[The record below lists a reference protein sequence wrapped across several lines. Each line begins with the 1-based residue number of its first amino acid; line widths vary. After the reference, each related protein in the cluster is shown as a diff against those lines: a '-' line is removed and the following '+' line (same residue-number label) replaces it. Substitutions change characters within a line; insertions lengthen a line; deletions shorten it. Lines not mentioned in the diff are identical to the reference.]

1 MFDSEAKHAR
11 YSPWSQLAIL
21 FFLTGIGFLV
31 GGFISLGIANSY
43 LHVPLENLGEA
54 LKNNRDAN
62 LSRWLQFVSTFFFM
76 LVPAL
81 VFASM
86 MSHTPFKYIGFNS
99 AVSNKQVLIIFVV
112 VFVSIV
118 LSSALSQLNGMIP
131 ISKSAEK
138 YFKTLEDEYT
148 KEMLGIA
155 NMKSAKDYI
164 ITLFIIALLPALF
177 EEMLFRGALQPVF
190 INITKNAFVGI
201 LITSILFSAIHMS
214 FYGFLPR
221 LALGLIIGY
230 IFYFSK
236 NLWLSSLTHFLYNA
250 FGVTQIYMLS
260 KKGLLTPEAMKDDD
274 SFPLIFGLFAA
285 IVLFI
290 LFFLFKKESKSVTA
304 ENNLNKEYLE

>member
-1 MFDSEAKHAR
+1 MFDIEEKHAR

-21 FFLTGIGFLV
+21 LFLTGIGFLV

-76 LVPAL
+76 LVPAM
-81 VFASM
+81 VFSSM
-86 MSHTPFKYIGFNS
+86 MSHRPFNYIGFNS
-99 AVSNKQVLIIFVV
+99 AVSSRQVLIILVV
-112 VFVSIV
+112 VFISIV

-138 YFKTLEDEYT
+138 YFKGLEDEYT

-164 ITLFIIALLPALF
+164 ITLVIIGLLPALF
-177 EEMLFRGALQPVF
+177 EEMLFRGALQPV
-190 INITKNAFVGI
+190 IISITRNAFVGI

-250 FGVTQIYMLS
+250 FGVTQIYLLS
-260 KKGLLTPEAMKDDD
+260 RKGSLTPEAMKDND
-274 SFPLIFGLFAA
+274 SFPLMFGLFAA
-285 IVLFI
+285 IILFI
-290 LFFLFKKESKSVTA
+290 VFLLFKKESKAIVA
-304 ENNLNKEYLE
+304 EYDKNKYFNS